1 MSFKDLKL
9 SELKSI
15 ADSFGVDVPEKITKN
30 AVILLLQEEGVSYQD
45 YERFAKIENENLEIP
60 TESTPALNLQ
70 NERNILV
77 KMDRANFSY
86 QVGPVVFTNDHPF
99 LAVPESFAQ
108 QIFDNH
114 EGFRPAT
121 PREVQ
126 EYYS

>member
-9 SELKSI
+9 SELKAI
-15 ADSFGVDVPEKITKN
+15 ADSFGVEVPEKITKN

-45 YERFAKIENENLEIP
+45 YERFAQIENENLEIP
-60 TESTPALNLQ
+60 TENTPPLNLV
-70 NERNILV
+70 NERSVLV
-77 KMDRANFSY
+77 KMDRKNFSY
-86 QVGPVVFTNDHPF
+86 QVGPATFTAEHPF

-108 QIFDNH
+108 EIFDHH

-121 PREVQ
+121 PKEVQ

>member
-9 SELKSI
+9 SELKVI
-15 ADSFGVDVPEKITKN
+15 AESFGVEVPEKITKN

-60 TESTPALNLQ
+60 TEETQPLILK
-70 NERNILV
+70 NEKTILV

-86 QVGPVVFTNDHPF
+86 QIGPVTFTNEHPF
-99 LAVPESFAQ
+99 MAVPESFAQ
-108 QIFDNH
+108 QVFDHH

>member
-9 SELKSI
+9 SELKAI
-15 ADSFGVDVPEKITKN
+15 ADSFGVEVPEKITKN

-45 YERFAKIENENLEIP
+45 YERFAQIEKEDAEIP
-60 TESTPALNLQ
+60 TENTPPLNLQ
-70 NERNILV
+70 SERSMLV
-77 KMDRANFSY
+77 KMDRQNFSY
-86 QVGPVVFTNDHPF
+86 QVGPVTFTREHPF
-99 LAVPESFAQ
+99 LAIPESFAQ
-108 QIFDNH
+108 QIFDQH